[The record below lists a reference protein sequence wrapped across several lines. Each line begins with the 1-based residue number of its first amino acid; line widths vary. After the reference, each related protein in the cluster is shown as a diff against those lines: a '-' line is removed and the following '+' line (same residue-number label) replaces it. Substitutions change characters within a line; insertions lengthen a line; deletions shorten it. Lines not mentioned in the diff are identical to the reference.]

1 MSYIINKTDG
11 SVLTEVVDG
20 TIDQITT
27 DVTLVGKNASTYG
40 ELFNENFIKILENF
54 ANTSQPNKPLE
65 GQLWYDT
72 AEGRLK
78 VYDGNGFKVSGG
90 TIVSDSIPSSI
101 AAGDIWIDSFRRQ
114 MYFNDGNSNL
124 LAGPAYTAQQG
135 ISGFQVVDVIDSNNI
150 NHTIIFL
157 YVGQVLLGIFSNS
170 TFTLLETIPGFTG
183 LSINVGFTSAY
194 SAVRFKVPA
203 SQADSLIAQD
213 GSAKTA
219 ESFLAVDPIDGY
231 TIGNGTIRILN
242 NQALVLGGSQNNE
255 VTIADNALQI
265 NSNIINQNFSIRN
278 FNANGILPSFFIN
291 AANEWTGIYTDTP
304 TATLDVNGS
313 VRIRENLVVEG
324 NITSINNV
332 EINVEDIIINLG
344 KTTNPDNTTA
354 NGGGIL
360 LEAGLDGDKTI
371 LWNTT
376 LDEWQSNQNFGVAA
390 TKVFKIGT
398 FEVLSQ
404 TELGL
409 TVTNAPGLSSIG
421 QLVQLKVDNI
431 DINSNVISFSNVGI
445 ANGDIVITPKG
456 TGVLNVS
463 SSKITN
469 LLYEVDSANAPT
481 TTLNNTDAAPIAYV
495 NWKAG
500 SVPLGFSTNYLPYTL
515 GQEATFASTV
525 LNKIFQIGEHEENT
539 LLRVY
544 CPDVAR
550 FLEYKRVYPNWAYQ
564 SDIT

>member
-27 DVTLVGKNASTYG
+27 DVTLVGKNARTYG

-90 TIVSDSIPSSI
+90 TIISDAVPSSI

-157 YVGQVLLGIFSNS
+157 YVGQVLLGVFSNS
-170 TFTLLETIPGFTG
+170 AFTLLETIPGFTG
-183 LSINVGFTSAY
+183 LAINVGFTSAY
-194 SAVRFKVPA
+194 SSVRFNVPA

-231 TIGNGTIRILN
+231 TIANGTIRVLN

-255 VTIADNALQI
+255 VTIADNSLQI

-278 FNANGILPSFFIN
+278 FNSNGILPSFFIN

-324 NITSINNV
+324 NITSINQT
-332 EINVEDIIINLG
+332 EINIEDIVINLG
-344 KTTNPDNTTA
+344 KTTDPDNTTA

-376 LDEWQSNQNFGVAA
+376 LDEWQSNQNFGVAS

-409 TVTNAPGLSSIG
+409 TVTNAPGLTSIG

-469 LLYEVDSANAPT
+469 LLYAVDGTNAPT
-481 TTLNNTDAAPIAYV
+481 TTLNDTDAAPIAYV
-495 NWKAG
+495 NWKVGKA
-500 SVPLGFSTNYLPYTL
+500 PLGFSANL
-515 GQEATFASTV
+515 GALSESTFAASI
-525 LNKIFQIGEHEENT
+525 LNKIFQLGEHEEDT
-539 LLRVY
+539 MLRVY

-550 FLEYKRVYPNWAYQ
+550 VLEFKRVYPNWVYQ
-564 SDIT
+564 GDI

>member
-27 DVTLVGKNASTYG
+27 DVTLVGKNATTYG

-90 TIVSDSIPSSI
+90 TIIADTVPSSI
-101 AAGDIWIDSFRRQ
+101 AAGDIWIDSYRRQ

-157 YVGQVLLGIFSNS
+157 YVGQVLLGVFSNS
-170 TFTLLETIPGFTG
+170 AFTLLETIPGFTG
-183 LSINVGFTSAY
+183 LAISVGFTSAY
-194 SAVRFKVPA
+194 STVRFNVPA

-231 TIGNGTIRILN
+231 TIANGTIRVLN

-291 AANEWTGIYTDTP
+291 SANEWTGIYTDTP

-324 NITSINNV
+324 NITSINQT
-332 EINVEDIIINLG
+332 EINIEDIVINLG
-344 KTTNPDNTTA
+344 KTANPDNTTA

-376 LDEWQSNQNFGVAA
+376 LDEWQSNQNFGVAS

-409 TVTNAPGLSSIG
+409 TVTNAPGLTSIG

-456 TGVLNVS
+456 TGVVNVS

-469 LLYEVDSANAPT
+469 LLYVVDAANAPT
-481 TTLNNTDAAPIAYV
+481 TTLNDKDAAPIAYV
-495 NWKAG
+495 NWKVGKA
-500 SVPLGFSTNYLPYTL
+500 PLGFSANL
-515 GQEATFASTV
+515 GALSESTFAASI
-525 LNKIFQIGEHEENT
+525 LNKIFQIGEHEEDT
-539 LLRVY
+539 MLRVH

-550 FLEYKRVYPNWAYQ
+550 VLEFKRVYPNWVYQ
-564 SDIT
+564 GDI

>member
-90 TIVSDSIPSSI
+90 TIIADAVPSSI

-183 LSINVGFTSAY
+183 LSVNVGFTSAY
-194 SAVRFKVPA
+194 SAVRFKVPS

-219 ESFLAVDPIDGY
+219 ESFLAVDPVDGY
-231 TIGNGTIRILN
+231 TIANGTIRILN

-255 VTIADNALQI
+255 VTIADNTLQI

-291 AANEWTGIYTDTP
+291 SANEWTGIYTDTP

-354 NGGGIL
+354 DGGGIL

-371 LWNTT
+371 FWNTT

-409 TVTNAPGLSSIG
+409 TVTNAPGLTSIG

-495 NWKAG
+495 NWKVGNA
-500 SVPLGFSTNYLPYTL
+500 PLGFSANL
-515 GQEATFASTV
+515 GVLSESTFAATI

-550 FLEYKRVYPNWAYQ
+550 VLEFKRIYPNWSYQ
-564 SDIT
+564 GDI

>member
-27 DVTLVGKNASTYG
+27 DVTLVGKNATTYG
-40 ELFNENFIKILENF
+40 ELFNENFIKMLENF

-72 AEGRLK
+72 SESRLK

-90 TIVSDSIPSSI
+90 TIVSTSAPSSI
-101 AAGDIWIDSFRRQ
+101 GAGDIWIDSLRRQ

-135 ISGFQVVDVIDSNNI
+135 ISGFQVVDVLDSNNI
-150 NHTIIFL
+150 SRTIIFL
-157 YVGQVLLGIFSNS
+157 YVGQVLLGIFSNIS
-170 TFTLLETIPGFTG
+170 FTLLESIPGFTG
-183 LSINVGFTSAY
+183 LTLNVGFTSAY
-194 SAVRFKVPA
+194 SAVRFNVPA

-213 GSAKTA
+213 GSAKTV
-219 ESFLAVDPIDGY
+219 ESFLAVDPADGY
-231 TIGNGTIRILN
+231 TVANGTIRILN
-242 NQALVLGGSQNNE
+242 NQALVLGASQNNE
-255 VTIADNALQI
+255 VTIADNTLQI
-265 NSNIINQNFSIRN
+265 NSNIINQNFSVRS
-278 FNANGILPSFFIN
+278 FNSNGILPSFFIN
-291 AANEWTGIYTDTP
+291 AANEWTGIYTDAP

-313 VRIRENLVVEG
+313 VRIRENLIVEG

-332 EINVEDIIINLG
+332 EINVEDIVINLG
-344 KTTNPDNTTA
+344 KTTDPDNTTA
-354 NGGGIL
+354 DGGGIL

-376 LDEWQSNQNFGVAA
+376 LDEWQSNQNFGVDA

-404 TELGL
+404 TELGI
-409 TVTNAPGLSSIG
+409 TVTNAPGLTSIG
-421 QLVQLKVDNI
+421 QLVQLQVDNI
-431 DINSNVISFSNVGI
+431 DINNNVISFSNVGI
-445 ANGDIVITPKG
+445 ANGDIVVSPKG
-456 TGVLNVS
+456 TGVLSVS
-463 SSKITN
+463 SSKITD

-481 TTLNNTDAAPIAYV
+481 TTLNDTDASPIAYV
-495 NWKAG
+495 DWKAG
-500 SVPLGFSTNYLPYTL
+500 IAPLGFSTNFLPYVPTE
-515 GQEATFASTV
+515 EAVFASTI
-525 LNKIFQIGEHEENT
+525 LNKIFPIGEHEENT

-544 CPDVAR
+544 CPDVSR
-550 FLEYKRVYPNWAYQ
+550 FLEFKRISANWSYQ
-564 SDIT
+564 GDI

>member
-90 TIVSDSIPSSI
+90 TIIADSVPSSI

-124 LAGPAYTAQQG
+124 LAGPSYTAQQG

-183 LSINVGFTSAY
+183 LAVNVGFTSAY
-194 SAVRFKVPA
+194 SAVRFKVPS

-231 TIGNGTIRILN
+231 TIANGTIRVLN
-242 NQALVLGGSQNNE
+242 NQALVLGGSQNTE

-291 AANEWTGIYTDTP
+291 SANEWTGIYTDTP

-313 VRIRENLVVEG
+313 VRIRENLIVEG

-332 EINVEDIIINLG
+332 EINVEDIVINLG

-390 TKVFKIGT
+390 TKVFKVGT

-404 TELGL
+404 TELGI
-409 TVTNAPGLSSIG
+409 TVTNAPGLTSIG
-421 QLVQLKVDNI
+421 QLVQLQVDNI

-445 ANGDIVITPKG
+445 ANGDIVINPKG

-463 SSKITN
+463 TSKITN
-469 LLYEVDSANAPT
+469 LLYEVDGANAPT

-500 SVPLGFSTNYLPYTL
+500 SVPLGFSTSYLPYTL
-515 GQEATFASTV
+515 GQEATFAATV

-550 FLEYKRVYPNWAYQ
+550 FLEFKRVYPNWAYQ

>member
-90 TIVSDSIPSSI
+90 TIIADSVPSSI
-101 AAGDIWIDSFRRQ
+101 AAGDIWIDTLRRQ

-124 LAGPAYTAQQG
+124 LAGPSYTAQQG

-157 YVGQVLLGIFSNS
+157 YVGQVLLGVFSNS
-170 TFTLLETIPGFTG
+170 AFTLLEAIPGFTG
-183 LSINVGFTSAY
+183 LSINIGFTSAY
-194 SAVRFKVPA
+194 SAVRFNVPA

-219 ESFLAVDPIDGY
+219 ESFLAVDPTDGY
-231 TIGNGTIRILN
+231 TVANGTIRVLN
-242 NQALVLGGSQNNE
+242 NQALVLGGSQNTE
-255 VTIADNALQI
+255 VTIADNSLQI

-291 AANEWTGIYTDTP
+291 AATERTGIYTDAP

-313 VRIRENLVVEG
+313 VRIREDLVVEG
-324 NITSINNV
+324 NITSINQT
-332 EINVEDIIINLG
+332 EINIEDTVINLG
-344 KTTNPDNTTA
+344 KTTNPNNSTA
-354 NGGGIL
+354 DGGGIL

-371 LWNTT
+371 FWNTT
-376 LDEWQSNQNFGVAA
+376 LDEWQSNQNFGIDVN
-390 TKVFKIGT
+390 KVFKIGT

-409 TVTNAPGLSSIG
+409 TVTNAPGLTSIG

-445 ANGDIVITPKG
+445 ANGDIVVTPKG

-469 LLYEVDSANAPT
+469 LLYEVDAANAPT
-481 TTLNNTDAAPIAYV
+481 TVLSNTDAAPIAYV
-495 NWKAG
+495 NWKVG
-500 SVPLGFSTNYLPYTL
+500 SAPLGFSADL
-515 GQEATFASTV
+515 GVLSESTFAATI

-544 CPDVAR
+544 CQDVAR
-550 FLEYKRVYPNWAYQ
+550 VLEFKRIYPAWVYQ
-564 SDIT
+564 GDI

>member
-27 DVTLVGKNASTYG
+27 DVTLVGKNATTYG

-90 TIVSDSIPSSI
+90 TIIADAVPSSI
-101 AAGDIWIDSFRRQ
+101 AAGDIWIDSYRRQ

-157 YVGQVLLGIFSNS
+157 YVGQVLLGVFSNS
-170 TFTLLETIPGFTG
+170 SFTLLETIPGFTG
-183 LSINVGFTSAY
+183 LTVGVGFTSAY
-194 SAVRFKVPA
+194 STVRFNVPA

-231 TIGNGTIRILN
+231 TIANGTIRVLN

-324 NITSINNV
+324 NITSVNQT
-332 EINVEDIIINLG
+332 EINIEDIVINLG

-376 LDEWQSNQNFGVAA
+376 LDEWQSNQNFGVAS

-409 TVTNAPGLSSIG
+409 TVTNAPGLTSIG

-469 LLYEVDSANAPT
+469 LLYAVDSANAPT
-481 TTLNNTDAAPIAYV
+481 TTLNGTDAAPIAYV
-495 NWKAG
+495 NWKVGKA
-500 SVPLGFSTNYLPYTL
+500 PLGFSANL
-515 GQEATFASTV
+515 GALSESTFAASI
-525 LNKIFQIGEHEENT
+525 LNKIFQLGEHEEDT
-539 LLRVY
+539 MLRVY
-544 CPDVAR
+544 CQDVAR
-550 FLEYKRVYPNWAYQ
+550 VLEFKRVYPNWVYQ
-564 SDIT
+564 GDI

>member
-27 DVTLVGKNASTYG
+27 DVTLVGKNARTYG

-101 AAGDIWIDSFRRQ
+101 AAGDIWIDTLRRQ

-135 ISGFQVVDVIDSNNI
+135 ISGFQVVDVVDSNNI

-231 TIGNGTIRILN
+231 TIANGTIRVLN

-255 VTIADNALQI
+255 VTIADNTLQI

-291 AANEWTGIYTDTP
+291 SANEWTGIYTDTP

-344 KTTNPDNTTA
+344 KTTNPNNTTA
-354 NGGGIL
+354 DGGGIL
-360 LEAGLDGDKTI
+360 LEAGLDVDKTI

-409 TVTNAPGLSSIG
+409 TVTNAPGLTSIG

-469 LLYEVDSANAPT
+469 LLYAVDGTNAPT
-481 TTLNNTDAAPIAYV
+481 TTLNDTDAAPIAYV
-495 NWKAG
+495 NWKVGKA
-500 SVPLGFSTNYLPYTL
+500 PLGFSANL
-515 GQEATFASTV
+515 GALSESTFAASI
-525 LNKIFQIGEHEENT
+525 LNKIFQLGEHEEDT
-539 LLRVY
+539 MLRVY

-550 FLEYKRVYPNWAYQ
+550 VLEFKRVYPNWVYQ
-564 SDIT
+564 GDI

>member
-90 TIVSDSIPSSI
+90 TIIADAVPSSI

-183 LSINVGFTSAY
+183 LSVNVGFTSAY
-194 SAVRFKVPA
+194 SAVRFKVPS

-219 ESFLAVDPIDGY
+219 ESFLAVDPVDGY
-231 TIGNGTIRILN
+231 TIANGTIRILN

-255 VTIADNALQI
+255 VTIADNTLQI

-291 AANEWTGIYTDTP
+291 AASEWTGIYTDTP

-344 KTTNPDNTTA
+344 KTSNPDNTTA

-409 TVTNAPGLSSIG
+409 TVTNAPGLTSIG
-421 QLVQLKVDNI
+421 QLVQLQVDNI

-445 ANGDIVITPKG
+445 ANGDIVINPKG

-463 SSKITN
+463 TSKITN

-495 NWKAG
+495 NWKTG
-500 SVPLGFSTNYLPYTL
+500 SVPLGFSTNYLPYLL
-515 GQEATFASTV
+515 GDEAVFASNV